1 MQEFHGIRITS
12 CEFDRRLPGLKEEL
26 VQDISKRK
34 TPSPIDVEVGKRIR
48 AQRRQLGMSQSAL
61 AEKLGLTFQQVQKY
75 EKGVNRV
82 GASRLQH
89 VADCLSVPISHF
101 FDNAAFDNPVST
113 EEARAIRNDLVG
125 FLSSEEG
132 IELNRAFAKI
142 KDARTRQKIV
152 GLLKSLAL
160 T

>member
-1 MQEFHGIRITS
+1 MQEFQGIRITS

-34 TPSPIDVEVGKRIR
+34 PPSPIDVEVGKRIR
-48 AQRRQLGMSQSAL
+48 AQRRMLGMSQSAL

-75 EKGVNRV
+75 EKGANRV

-152 GLLKSLAL
+152 GLLKSLVL